1 MYLKSFCLLLIREV
15 NITIDARVHVY
26 KMILISVQVCAGAK
40 VLRDWD
46 ILLVNGESVI
56 CEVFQ
61 GLCMGQIES
70 ADGFHLLQQY
80 VDSPMSCAI
89 AHSPTGQFQSIL
101 LSVKIQNAVEFGK
114 YFKFVV
120 RMESGTS
127 HSAQTTTKNAF
138 NILMSEAGRRNCS

>member
-1 MYLKSFCLLLIREV
+1 MV
-15 NITIDARVHVY
+15 NITQWRVSWHVY
-26 KMILISVQVCAGAK
+26 KMILISVKVCAGA
-40 VLRDWD
+40 VLHDWG

-56 CEVFQ
+56 CKVFQ

-70 ADGFHLLQQY
+70 ANGFFLLEQY

-89 AHSPTGQFQSIL
+89 AHSLTGKFQSIS
-101 LSVKIQNAVEFGK
+101 LSAKIQNALEFGK

-127 HSAQTTTKNAF
+127 HST
-138 NILMSEAGRRNCS
+138 